1 MPKAPSSTPKS
12 LLISRKSPA
21 SSSPKCA
28 LNVLPCQIDH
38 TGPVD
43 ASSRYWQPSVDPG
56 NGETCTSYFR
66 GRRLRGREIMI
77 PRGYEGVVLKKT
89 DRSEVLAEDM
99 PVDDRDEENHMPVKE
114 GEEAREVLQVVE
126 HVAGFNS
133 ITVWNHE
140 ILSDQLEDVYV
151 RGVSEWTALAG
162 AVSKLTFLTQY
173 SVDMKQIHDYGEDEE
188 SSHSGT

>member
-1 MPKAPSSTPKS
+1 
-12 LLISRKSPA
+12 
-21 SSSPKCA
+21 
-28 LNVLPCQIDH
+28 
-38 TGPVD
+38 
-43 ASSRYWQPSVDPG
+43 
-56 NGETCTSYFR
+56 
-66 GRRLRGREIMI
+66 MI

-173 SVDMKQIHDYGEDEE
+173 SVDTKQIHDCDEDEE